1 MKSIK
6 IFCIVLIS
14 ICSLLIIMATFPLG
28 YWLFMCSYDLNSVK
42 YYADDENYTTFEC
55 TVESFVVEEDY
66 ISITFKHS
74 QKDFYDKFKIVG
86 KSIDLA
92 INNGLLSV
100 LQKDEIF
107 TITSADKYLGDGWA
121 YPIVEL
127 VYKDNTIIPYE
138 TGKTNYL
145 EVQQEAEDF
154 SKLYITILGSII
166 GVLAVIDAVSI
177 VGLYLLS

>member
-1 MKSIK
+1 M
-6 IFCIVLIS
+6 
-14 ICSLLIIMATFPLG
+14 
-28 YWLFMCSYDLNSVK
+28 
-42 YYADDENYTTFEC
+42 
-55 TVESFVVEEDY
+55 
-66 ISITFKHS
+66 
-74 QKDFYDKFKIVG
+74 
-86 KSIDLA
+86 
-92 INNGLLSV
+92 
-100 LQKDEIF
+100 
-107 TITSADKYLGDGWA
+107 GDGWA

-177 VGLYLLS
+177 VGLYLLTKQKKQSSR